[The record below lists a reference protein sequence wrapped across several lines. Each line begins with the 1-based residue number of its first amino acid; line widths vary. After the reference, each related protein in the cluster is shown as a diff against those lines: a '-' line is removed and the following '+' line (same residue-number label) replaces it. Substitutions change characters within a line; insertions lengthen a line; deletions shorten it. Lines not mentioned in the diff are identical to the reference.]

1 MRDLKIKYI
10 FHGHWEISIVF
21 RGKEYKKVTTNSKAI
36 DDYNS
41 DDLEKDGRELR
52 KKRGFKDLRNEVIR
66 AHQLK

>member
-1 MRDLKIKYI
+1 MRDLKIKHVFY
-10 FHGHWEISIVF
+10 GHWEISILF
-21 RGKEYKKVTTNSKAI
+21 RGKEYKKVTTNSQAI

-52 KKRGFKDLRNEVIR
+52 KKRGFKDLRNEVII

>member
-1 MRDLKIKYI
+1 MRDLKITFTGY
-10 FHGHWEISIVF
+10 GHWEISIVF
-21 RGKEYKKVTTNSKAI
+21 RGKEYKKVTTNSQAI

-41 DDLEKDGRELR
+41 DDLEKDGLKLR